1 MKNDARKGRSDQTV
15 NTAAPTTA
23 HKKLVGILLTIVF
36 ALTCLPAALAV
47 DLNVDAGF
55 YFKQSRGG
63 TCTLASAAMMLRR
76 RAYFDGRTDWVD
88 VTENSVRST
97 AWSNGLAHSFTYREM
112 QVAYATLPS
121 NNQEKTQLLIQLLAQ
136 HPEGIVLYDRTQP
149 HAVLLTDY
157 TNGVFYCS
165 DPAGNIS
172 SGRIPLTSS
181 SVSIAQASC
190 YWYVSADHN
199 GAALQA
205 DDLRLEG
212 MRYPVNVHTG
222 SGMALTGTANS
233 TSAQAQVGGT
243 SFSLKTLDDQ
253 IHFGELPT
261 GCYTYM
267 VIVTESS
274 GETLCFA
281 SDFTVSDAATST
293 ATYWSVQDPDGTK
306 LTDQTITAT
315 AEETIQSTLGWLSGL
330 FG

>member
-1 MKNDARKGRSDQTV
+1 M

-121 NNQEKTQLLIQLLAQ
+121 NHQEKTQLLIQLLAQ

-157 TNGVFYCS
+157 TNGVCCS
-165 DPAGNIS
+165 M
-172 SGRIPLTSS
+172 RSS
-181 SVSIAQASC
+181 SLRPLLRFLRESSLMRAMSSFVIISC
-190 YWYVSADHN
+190 YPS
-199 GAALQA
+199 
-205 DDLRLEG
+205 
-212 MRYPVNVHTG
+212 
-222 SGMALTGTANS
+222 
-233 TSAQAQVGGT
+233 
-243 SFSLKTLDDQ
+243 
-253 IHFGELPT
+253 
-261 GCYTYM
+261 
-267 VIVTESS
+267 
-274 GETLCFA
+274 FA
-281 SDFTVSDAATST
+281 SYESLIFIIMKTNGNASFFERGV
-293 ATYWSVQDPDGTK
+293 
-306 LTDQTITAT
+306 
-315 AEETIQSTLGWLSGL
+315 EEPAVH
-330 FG
+330 